1 MTKATEKKPEA
12 VKAVL
17 KKPHRHG
24 GVEYPAGAEVTLSK
38 DQAERLSRREVI

>member
-1 MTKATEKKPEA
+1 MTKAAESKPEA

-24 GVEYPAGAEVTLSK
+24 GIEYPAGTEVTLTK
-38 DQAERLSRREVI
+38 VQAERLSRREVI